1 MERMKQETAWLTGKQ
16 QIEIKEECYD
26 GPGAEDVV
34 VRIEE
39 VGICGSDAAFFE
51 SGMIGPDELP
61 FPLVLGH
68 ECAGTVVETGSRVT
82 KVKIGDRVCLEP
94 GIPCG
99 KCEYCMSG
107 RYNLCP
113 DVDFMAAPPDFHGCL
128 KRYVRHPEKFT
139 FKLPDNVSTRAGAMV
154 EPLSVGYHAA
164 QRGNAGYGKSIVI
177 LGAGCI
183 GLMTLMSCKI
193 FGAQDITVVDLYE
206 NRLEMAQSL
215 GASAVI
221 DASAA
226 DTVTEYLGGHSLGA
240 DIVFETAGSIPTT
253 KQAGKLVKPG
263 GTIVLVGNTH
273 GDVPFDF
280 FEIMNKEVD
289 VKCVFRYNNSY
300 PPVIDAVAKGLADP
314 LAVITNEFSFE
325 EVQTAFASTISDKK
339 NIIKSVIHF
348 DTAGREAAGEVE

>member
-1 MERMKQETAWLTGKQ
+1 MGERKQ
-16 QIEIKEECYD
+16 QIAWLSAQQKLEIR
-26 GPGAEDVV
+26 EDICPVPKDDQV
-34 VRIEE
+34 LVRIEE
-39 VGICGSDAAFFE
+39 VGICGSDAYFFE
-51 SGMIGPDELP
+51 SGMVGPDMLP

-68 ECAGTVVETGSRVT
+68 ECAGTVVETGKNVTRV
-82 KVKIGDRVCLEP
+82 KPGDRVCLEP

-128 KRYVRHPEKFT
+128 KTYVAHPEQFT
-139 FKLPDNVSTRAGAMV
+139 FKLPDHVSTRAGAMV

-164 QRGNAGYGKSIVI
+164 QRGGVEFGRRIII

-183 GLMTLMSCKI
+183 GLMTLLSCRI
-193 FGAQDITVVDLYE
+193 FGARDITVVDLFE
-206 NRLEMAQSL
+206 KRLNLAKKL
-215 GASAVI
+215 GADQVI
-221 DASAA
+221 CAKDT
-226 DTVTEYLGGHSLGA
+226 DTVEAYLAKCPLGA
-240 DIVFETAGSIPTT
+240 DIVFETAGSVPTT

-289 VKCVFRYNNSY
+289 VKCVFRYHNSY
-300 PPVIDAVAKGLADP
+300 PAVIDAVARGLVDP
-314 LAVITNEFSFE
+314 LAVITDEFEFAD
-325 EVQTAFASTISDKK
+325 VQKAFMATISDKE

-348 DTAGREAAGEVE
+348 PQEV

>member
-1 MERMKQETAWLTGKQ
+1 MGEIKQEIAWLTAKQ
-16 QIEIKEECYD
+16 NIEIKD
-26 GPGAEDVV
+26 GVYEQPQDGEVIV
-34 VRIEE
+34 KIEE

-68 ECAGTVVETGSRVT
+68 ECAGTVVEIGNGVT
-82 KVKIGDRVCLEP
+82 KVKPGDRVCLEP

-99 KCEYCMSG
+99 KCEFCMTG

-139 FKLPDNVSTRAGAMV
+139 FKLPENVSTRAGAMM

-164 QRGNAGYGKSIVI
+164 QRGKAGFGKNIVI

-206 NRLEMAQSL
+206 NRLEMAL
-215 GASAVI
+215 KMGASAVI
-221 DASAA
+221 NASGK
-226 DTVTEYLGGHSLGA
+226 DTVKEYLAKYSLGA

-253 KQAGKLVKPG
+253 QQAGKLVKPG

-300 PPVIDAVAKGLADP
+300 LPVINAVANGLVDP

-325 EVQTAFASTISDKK
+325 DVQHAFAETIADKK

-348 DTAGREAAGEVE
+348 DTNAAAGEVE

>member
-1 MERMKQETAWLTGKQ
+1 MGEIKQEIAWLTAKQ
-16 QIEIKEECYD
+16 NIEIKEGTYEQPRD
-26 GPGAEDVV
+26 GEVI

-68 ECAGTVVETGSRVT
+68 ECAGTVVEVGGGVT
-82 KVKIGDRVCLEP
+82 KVKPGDRVCLEP

-99 KCEYCMSG
+99 KCEYCMTG

-139 FKLPDNVSTRAGAMV
+139 FKLPENVSTRAGAMV
-154 EPLSVGYHAA
+154 EPLSVGFHAA

-193 FGAQDITVVDLYE
+193 FGARDITVVDLYE
-206 NRLEMAQSL
+206 NRLDMALKL

-221 DASAA
+221 NASEK
-226 DTVTEYLGGHSLGA
+226 DTPEEYLAKYSLGA

-253 KQAGKLVKPG
+253 RQAGKLVKPG

-300 PPVIDAVAKGLADP
+300 PPVIAAVADGLVDP

-325 EVQTAFASTISDKK
+325 DVQNAFAETIADKK

-348 DTAGREAAGEVE
+348 DTGAAAGEVE